1 MGTLDNLEISSGDY
15 TFMTFWDASS
25 MTIDSSTLH
34 PLFGTD
40 STGMNFQVAKEG
52 TTSAKLYHGTSS
64 TCSAT
69 VTIESSWNHAAVV
82 YSSSAQTSSFYING
96 VLASPTCSQ
105 FSTSGTT
112 AYYGGGD
119 GSTWTGSLEQ
129 AKLYTKA
136 IGTDD
141 LLNFSNWCSTYTC
154 SAAYR
159 RNSRRRTVCSTPS
172 CSDSDC
178 CEAWPTCD
186 QNDCTVDWKY
196 TSRRRNY
203 CFRDCTQALCCTER
217 TLGSFSLLPADHAN
231 PSSVTVSVHTT
242 DAWADAG
249 STCADQYSETLPVAT
264 SGSVDRT
271 TKGTYTVTYDCTTN
285 SGGTTFATKT
295 RTVEVVDS
303 MYINTALYWTVQREA
318 GSWTDTASQCYA
330 TADTFD
336 ATIETMHQSITWD
349 ANTRLYYGTSGG
361 VTEVS
366 YTVSYSCAQNNDL
379 IQKTLLVRD
388 SIRLYGPDPHV
399 VRAGRHRWHE
409 GQCEICDTAQTNPG
423 ESSCTYSSDNST
435 TTDRCGLS
443 ATGWKALLMEQ
454 GPMLSSTSAPTC

>member
-112 AYYGGGD
+112 AYYGGGY

-186 QNDCTVDWKY
+186 QNDCTVDWKSLVCIFDPFHVHVQRWILKHLE
-196 TSRRRNY
+196 TKVQVLEVTWGFKAQKSDS
-203 CFRDCTQALCCTER
+203 CFCQYIWYLFAGYQGTH
-217 TLGSFSLLPADHAN
+217 LGGAIIAF
-231 PSSVTVSVHTT
+231 VTVRKPCVALSELLAAFHYYRQTT
-242 DAWADAG
+242 
-249 STCADQYSETLPVAT
+249 QTLPLSQFQCCLAEP
-264 SGSVDRT
+264 
-271 TKGTYTVTYDCTTN
+271 TKHYEN
-285 SGGTTFATKT
+285 
-295 RTVEVVDS
+295 
-303 MYINTALYWTVQREA
+303 
-318 GSWTDTASQCYA
+318 
-330 TADTFD
+330 
-336 ATIETMHQSITWD
+336 
-349 ANTRLYYGTSGG
+349 
-361 VTEVS
+361 
-366 YTVSYSCAQNNDL
+366 
-379 IQKTLLVRD
+379 
-388 SIRLYGPDPHV
+388 
-399 VRAGRHRWHE
+399 
-409 GQCEICDTAQTNPG
+409 
-423 ESSCTYSSDNST
+423 
-435 TTDRCGLS
+435 
-443 ATGWKALLMEQ
+443 
-454 GPMLSSTSAPTC
+454 

>member
-1 MGTLDNLEISSGDY
+1 MEKTYQFDSQITSTKVTMGTLDNLEISSGDY

-186 QNDCTVDWKY
+186 QNDCTVDWK
-196 TSRRRNY
+196 
-203 CFRDCTQALCCTER
+203 
-217 TLGSFSLLPADHAN
+217 SLVCIFDPFH
-231 PSSVTVSVHTT
+231 VH
-242 DAWADAG
+242 
-249 STCADQYSETLPVAT
+249 
-264 SGSVDRT
+264 
-271 TKGTYTVTYDCTTN
+271 
-285 SGGTTFATKT
+285 
-295 RTVEVVDS
+295 
-303 MYINTALYWTVQREA
+303 VQR
-318 GSWTDTASQCYA
+318 
-330 TADTFD
+330 
-336 ATIETMHQSITWD
+336 
-349 ANTRLYYGTSGG
+349 
-361 VTEVS
+361 
-366 YTVSYSCAQNNDL
+366 
-379 IQKTLLVRD
+379 
-388 SIRLYGPDPHV
+388 
-399 VRAGRHRWHE
+399 
-409 GQCEICDTAQTNPG
+409 
-423 ESSCTYSSDNST
+423 
-435 TTDRCGLS
+435 
-443 ATGWKALLMEQ
+443 
-454 GPMLSSTSAPTC
+454 

>member
-1 MGTLDNLEISSGDY
+1 MEKTYQFDSQITSTKVTMGTLDNLEISSGDY

-82 YSSSAQTSSFYING
+82 CSSSAQTSSFYING

-154 SAAYR
+154 SAR
-159 RNSRRRTVCSTPS
+159 LSS
-172 CSDSDC
+172 
-178 CEAWPTCD
+178 
-186 QNDCTVDWKY
+186 K
-196 TSRRRNY
+196 
-203 CFRDCTQALCCTER
+203 FQAAN
-217 TLGSFSLLPADHAN
+217 SLLYPF
-231 PSSVTVSVHTT
+231 V
-242 DAWADAG
+242 
-249 STCADQYSETLPVAT
+249 L
-264 SGSVDRT
+264 R
-271 TKGTYTVTYDCTTN
+271 
-285 SGGTTFATKT
+285 
-295 RTVEVVDS
+295 
-303 MYINTALYWTVQREA
+303 
-318 GSWTDTASQCYA
+318 
-330 TADTFD
+330 
-336 ATIETMHQSITWD
+336 
-349 ANTRLYYGTSGG
+349 
-361 VTEVS
+361 
-366 YTVSYSCAQNNDL
+366 
-379 IQKTLLVRD
+379 
-388 SIRLYGPDPHV
+388 
-399 VRAGRHRWHE
+399 
-409 GQCEICDTAQTNPG
+409 
-423 ESSCTYSSDNST
+423 
-435 TTDRCGLS
+435 
-443 ATGWKALLMEQ
+443 
-454 GPMLSSTSAPTC
+454 